1 MARLVDRLR
10 ARAAER
16 FVGRETELG
25 LIGAS
30 LGTEPPPV
38 AVFVVHGP
46 GGVGKTSLL
55 ERARALA
62 ASHGLDSL
70 RLDARDVEPTAPG
83 VVRALGKALGLDPG
97 DATLPRVL
105 ERCADAPRR
114 LLLLDTFERLA
125 HLDGWLRDT

>member
-16 FVGRETELG
+16 FVGRETELW

-30 LGTEPPPV
+30 LGADPPPV

-62 ASHGLDSL
+62 ASHGMDSL

-83 VVRALGKALGLDPG
+83 IVRALGTALGLDPA
-97 DATLPRVL
+97 DTTLARVL
-105 ERCADAPRR
+105 ERCAGATRR
-114 LLLLDTFERLA
+114 LLLRDTFARLG
-125 HLDGWLRDT
+125 H